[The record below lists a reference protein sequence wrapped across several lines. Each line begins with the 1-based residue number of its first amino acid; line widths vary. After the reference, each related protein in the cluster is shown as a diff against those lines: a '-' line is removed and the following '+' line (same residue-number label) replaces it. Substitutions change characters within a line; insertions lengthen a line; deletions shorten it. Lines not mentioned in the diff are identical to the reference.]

1 MLVFSLDLDFLNANS
16 IQPMSKRK
24 TYFYVTILCA
34 AVVIGG
40 LSLWHS
46 GLWME
51 GRNKVPNITFLSM
64 VLLVFSQA
72 IALKTIFAEEIK
84 RNH

>member
-1 MLVFSLDLDFLNANS
+1 
-16 IQPMSKRK
+16 MSKRK
-24 TYFYVTILCA
+24 TYFHIIILCA
-34 AVVIGG
+34 AMVIGAW
-40 LSLWHS
+40 SLWET

-51 GRNKVPNITFLSM
+51 GRNKVPNFMFLSM

-72 IALKTIFAEEIK
+72 IALKTIFAEENK